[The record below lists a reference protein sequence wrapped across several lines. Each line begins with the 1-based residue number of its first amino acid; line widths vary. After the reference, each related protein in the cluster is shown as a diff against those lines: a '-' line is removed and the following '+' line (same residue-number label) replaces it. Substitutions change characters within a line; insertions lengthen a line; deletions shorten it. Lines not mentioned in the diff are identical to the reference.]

1 MIVLGLT
8 GSIAMGKTTIGTMMK
23 TMNIPVHES
32 DHVVHKLLQRNS
44 IARPAIA
51 SAFPFFEHPEIYD
64 RKTKDLKRKEFG
76 DLIFNNDEHKAT
88 LESILHP
95 LVQKSQNE
103 FIRAETLKGRDI
115 VCLDIPLLFETGS
128 DSRVDYTMVVSAPY
142 FIQRERALSR
152 PKMSE
157 EKFLAILEQQM
168 PDAEK
173 CTRADYIIKT
183 GLGRA
188 PSMKALKLALLDI
201 RIKAGYIEDP
211 DAEELQQENKIK

>member
-32 DHVVHKLLQRNS
+32 DHVVHKLLQRSS

-64 RKTKDLKRKEFG
+64 KRTKDLKRKEFG
-76 DLIFNNDEHKAT
+76 DLIFDNDEHKAT

-103 FIRAETLKGRDI
+103 FIRSQTLKGRDI
-115 VCLDIPLLFETGS
+115 VCLDIPLLFETGA
-128 DSRVDYTMVVSAPY
+128 DRRVDYTIVVSAPY

-173 CTRADYIIKT
+173 CIRADYVIKT

-188 PSMKALKLALLDI
+188 SAMKELKSIFLKLFDI
-201 RIKAGYIEDP
+201 NKEDQKNEKNSSYP
-211 DAEELQQENKIK
+211 

>member
-1 MIVLGLT
+1 
-8 GSIAMGKTTIGTMMK
+8 MGKTTIGTMMK

-32 DHVVHKLLQRNS
+32 DHIVHKLLQRSS

-64 RKTKDLKRKEFG
+64 KKTKDLKRKEFG
-76 DLIFNNDEHKAT
+76 DLIFNNDAHKAT

-103 FIRAETLKGRDI
+103 FIRAEALKGRDI
-115 VCLDIPLLFETGS
+115 VCLDIPLLFETGA
-128 DSRVDYTMVVSAPY
+128 DSRVDYTIVVSAPY
-142 FIQRERALSR
+142 FIQRERVLSR

-173 CTRADYIIKT
+173 CTRADYVIKT

-188 PSMKALKLALLDI
+188 HAMKSLRIALLDI